1 MAPAL
6 ERRAAIAVAVWAAA
20 FGALALNRL
29 MVGVF
34 YDDGLY
40 AGLAASLAT
49 GGYHHP
55 HLPGSPAAIHYPPI
69 YPLVLAPLYGFLSRD
84 AAALAGKLLN
94 IVFGALAAGLI
105 TLHATRLKLVSERAP
120 WWIPGVVVAL
130 AAAAVPVLTTQSV
143 LFAEPLFG
151 VLLALTV
158 MYADRA
164 SDPGNPSHSPEGRG
178 SEGVRTEGSG
188 EPGVRRWA
196 LIAGLFAA
204 LTLLTRTIGIAAGA
218 GALVYMG
225 VRTWQ
230 DRPKHY
236 ALLLRAG
243 IPIAV
248 AALGWLAWTMIQ
260 RGGIDPALAINY
272 GSYGEV
278 LRQTGLGA
286 LGSAIADLPRPLYS
300 ITLAWLPRG
309 LALAMGVAAA
319 ATSLYGLWLLC
330 RRSSIGFTLIAYL
343 AILAIWPFPPD
354 RFLWAIL
361 PWLGLAF
368 AAGIG
373 GMFQYARLRVPG
385 GVLAGLALVGF
396 GIYEVYELP
405 RRAWAAQASAI
416 SANFGELL
424 PKLRE
429 LPDNAV
435 LAVDNESLVWLY
447 SGRRAVPLFIY
458 GYSGAALTYPNP
470 AEHRAYL
477 ERQGVTHIVL
487 ASSSSPAAKQL
498 RALILLYPDWLKAS
512 YGWPGGRWIFEV
524 MPRALPPTP

>member
-1 MAPAL
+1 M
-6 ERRAAIAVAVWAAA
+6 WAAA
-20 FGALALNRL
+20 CGALALNRL
-29 MVGVF
+29 LVGVF

-40 AGLAASLAT
+40 AGLAAALAS

-55 HLPGSPAAIHYPPI
+55 HLPGTPAAIHYPPV
-69 YPLVLAPLYGFLSRD
+69 YPLVLAPFYAVLSRD
-84 AAALAGKLLN
+84 AAGLAGKILN
-94 IVFGALAAGLI
+94 VILGALAAGLI
-105 TLHATRLKLVSERAP
+105 AMHATRMRLVGERAP
-120 WWIPGVVVAL
+120 WWIPTAVVAL

-143 LFAEPLFG
+143 LFAEPLFA

-158 MYADRA
+158 MCADRA
-164 SDPGNPSHSPEGRG
+164 AEAGGQ
-178 SEGVRTEGSG
+178 GVRT
-188 EPGVRRWA
+188 RWA
-196 LIAGLFAA
+196 VAAGAFAA
-204 LTLLTRTIGIAAGA
+204 LTLLTRTIGIAAGV
-218 GALVYMG
+218 GALTYIG
-225 VRTWQ
+225 VKTWQ
-230 DRPKHY
+230 DRPTHN
-236 ALLLRAG
+236 ALLPRAG
-243 IPIAV
+243 LPIAAAAV
-248 AALGWLAWTMIQ
+248 AWLAWTIIQ

-286 LGSAIADLPRPLYS
+286 LGSSLADLPRPLYA

-309 LALAMGVAAA
+309 LALAMAVAAA

-330 RRSSIGFTLIAYL
+330 RRSSIGFTLIGYL

-373 GMFQYARLRVPG
+373 RMFQHARLRVPG

-396 GIYEVYELP
+396 GIYQVYELP

-416 SANFGELL
+416 DANFRELL
-424 PKLRE
+424 PRLRE
-429 LPDNAV
+429 LPDSAV
-435 LAVDNESLVWLY
+435 LAIDNESLVWLY

-458 GYSGAALTYPNP
+458 GYSGASLTYPNP

-512 YGWPGGRWIFEV
+512 YGWPGGRWVFEV
-524 MPRALPPTP
+524 VPHPLTPSP